1 MLAIDAL
8 PTFVRNLNVLLL
20 NEHEIRRCV
29 SMTPQ
34 AADAV
39 AKGFARLS
47 EGRVSMPPV
56 VRVDIPSHRGEVD
69 IKTAYIEGLDQF
81 AIKVASGFF
90 DNVSLG
96 LPYGSGLML
105 LMSARTGLLEAVLLD
120 NGYLTDLRTGIAG
133 AIAARYLAPQRIDT
147 AGVIGSGMQARYQLR
162 GLRLV
167 REFRRILVHARNP
180 AAASRYA
187 DEMRRELDVEVAV
200 AASMEDVVR
209 QSQLVVT
216 TTPTREPY
224 LRAEWLHPGL
234 HVTAVGADGEHKQE
248 LHADVFARADRIACD
263 SRRQCF
269 KLGELHHA
277 VDAGIVRA
285 EGEVVEL
292 GELIGGSQ
300 RGRASDDEITICD
313 LTGVGVQD
321 TTIAVQTFQTA
332 QELKLGT
339 SFET

>member
-1 MLAIDAL
+1 M
-8 PTFVRNLNVLLL
+8 
-20 NEHEIRRCV
+20 
-29 SMTPQ
+29 
-34 AADAV
+34 
-39 AKGFARLS
+39 
-47 EGRVSMPPV
+47 
-56 VRVDIPSHRGEVD
+56 
-69 IKTAYIEGLDQF
+69 
-81 AIKVASGFF
+81 
-90 DNVSLG
+90 
-96 LPYGSGLML
+96 
-105 LMSARTGLLEAVLLD
+105 LEAILLD

-167 REFRRILVHARNP
+167 REFRRISCTYATG
-180 AAASRYA
+180 AASRYA
-187 DEMRRELDVEVAV
+187 DEMRREQGVEVTV
-200 AASMEDVVR
+200 AASIEDVVR

-248 LHADVFARADRIACD
+248 LHAEVFARADRIACD

-277 VDAGIVRA
+277 VDAGIVRT

-292 GELIGGSQ
+292 GELIAAPQ

-321 TTIAVQTFQTA
+321 TTIAVEGFQTA
-332 QELKLGT
+332 RELKLGT